1 MQQIINFVIRNKTFL
16 MFMLL
21 FGLSVALTIQNHD
34 YHRSK
39 FLNSSNFVSGSLFK
53 TKYSITKYFG
63 LSTDNQLLI
72 EENKALRSRLL
83 NLVEPKSFANQ
94 DSLNLSGNY
103 KLYSAKVFKNSYA
116 LNNNYLTLSK
126 GASDSIKQDF
136 GVFTSKGIIGIVDA
150 TSRNYSRVQ
159 SVLNTKSRIN
169 AQLKNSNHIGSL
181 IWNGKSSKIVQLVDV
196 SKFAP
201 AYDGDT
207 IITGGQSTIF
217 PKGILIG
224 TIKDKTLDIGGDT
237 YTINVELFNDMTNIG
252 FVYIVENKDSEEIK
266 SLAIDNE

>member
-21 FGLSVALTIQNHD
+21 FGLSIALTIQNHD

-39 FLNSSNFVSGSLFK
+39 FFSSANFISGSLFK
-53 TKYSITKYFG
+53 TKYNITQYIG
-63 LSTDNQLLI
+63 LAKNNQLLL

-83 NLVEPKSFANQ
+83 NELPSSVTQLKDSINLAPQYALYTANV
-94 DSLNLSGNY
+94 Y
-103 KLYSAKVFKNSYA
+103 KNSYS
-116 LNNNYLTLSK
+116 LNNNYLTISK
-126 GASDSIKQDF
+126 GLNDNIKQDF

-150 TSRNYSRVQ
+150 SSRNYSRVQ

-181 IWNGKSSKIVQLVDV
+181 IWNGKSTKIVQLVDV
-196 SKFAP
+196 SKFAK
-201 AYDGDT
+201 ANEGDT

-224 TIKDKTLDIGGDT
+224 RIVDKTLDIGGDT

-252 FVYIVENKDSEEIK
+252 YVYIVENKDSEEIK
-266 SLAIDNE
+266 SLEVTNE